1 MEFMMKRNILMLMAA
16 VTLSNLVNAQEDAGG
31 CKDHPIL
38 TRLENFYIS
47 GCEENY
53 NELQLRTSSSTTE
66 TKEGTLFY
74 IYYRYNFDAGIKAK
88 SALQIIRNYEVA
100 ITNNGGKLVY
110 KNSNGM
116 EAAVEATYHLS
127 TKEKEYWVQ
136 LTNFAGTDNAVEAFT
151 LNVLEM
157 EAMKQEVDA
166 NEMFEAINK
175 NGFIALYINFETG
188 KSEIKPESVPT
199 IDQIV
204 DMLKQNPGL
213 KISIEGHT
221 DNVGNA
227 QSNQSLSESRAKSV
241 MNALTSKG
249 ISVSRLTSK
258 GWGATKPV
266 ADNGTEDGKAKNRRV
281 EIVKQ

>member
-1 MEFMMKRNILMLMAA
+1 MKRNILMLMAA
-16 VTLSNLVNAQEDAGG
+16 ITLSNLVNAQEDAGG